1 MLTCI
6 FYAGA
11 QEKSTDTLCCST
23 QSCADCCRA
32 GAYAPGGIMTDHV
45 HERGVFSLAYS
56 FMQTGFSGNQSGAT
70 AVTDQQLFYNQGYMM
85 APQSMRMQMHML
97 MPMYGITDKLS
108 VMAMLSYNI
117 NTMQMHM
124 MPAMNM
130 PGMSMSDNS
139 SVSSSSS
146 ASGLGDT
153 KLYVLYNLLKS
164 CRNRLVAG
172 AGLSLPTG
180 KIALRG
186 ATTQSYD
193 DVLPYCMQTG
203 TGSFALLPSLVYVG
217 QTQLLTFGAAA
228 NANLK
233 TGANSRNYN
242 WGNEYAFSPWIAY
255 KVRSIASFSLRGEIY
270 MQDKLKGYDADI
282 NQSAGNDPTAKAA
295 NYGQQQKLNVYA
307 GINLYAPSTCLKG
320 ARLFVEYGLPVWQNL
335 AGLQMPQ
342 TSALWI
348 RLQYDFNS
356 LKN

>member
-1 MLTCI
+1 
-6 FYAGA
+6 
-11 QEKSTDTLCCST
+11 
-23 QSCADCCRA
+23 
-32 GAYAPGGIMTDHV
+32 
-45 HERGVFSLAYS
+45 
-56 FMQTGFSGNQSGAT
+56 
-70 AVTDQQLFYNQGYMM
+70 MM

-97 MPMYGITDKLS
+97 MPMYGITNRLS
-108 VMAMLSYNI
+108 VMAMLSCNV

-124 MPAMNM
+124 MPAMSM
-130 PGMSMSDNS
+130 PGMNMGDNTS
-139 SVSSSSS
+139 ISTGSKS
-146 ASGLGDT
+146 SGLGDA

-180 KIALRG
+180 QIALRG

-203 TGSFALLPSLVYVG
+203 TGSFSLLPSLVYVG
-217 QTQLLTFGAAA
+217 QTDMLTFGTSA
-228 NANLK
+228 NANVK
-233 TGANSRNYN
+233 TGANSRNYS
-242 WGNEYAFSPWIAY
+242 WGNEYTFSPWIAY
-255 KVRSIASFSLRGEIY
+255 KIRSIASFSVRAEFY
-270 MQDKLKGYDADI
+270 RQDKLTGYDADI

-307 GINLYAPSTCLKG
+307 GINLYAPSTCFKG
-320 ARLFVEYGLPVWQNL
+320 ARLFVEYGLPVRQNL